1 MINYIEKFLLVI
13 FGIKKKPLCEERLLF
28 YIEKFLL
35 VIFGIKKKPLCE
47 ERLLFYVSVSHSLLS
62 GICSASSLGLVPA
75 RVCLLLRLC
84 QNNYIGLA
92 QLFPE

>member
-28 YIEKFLL
+28 YVF
-35 VIFGIKKKPLCE
+35 V
-47 ERLLFYVSVSHSLLS
+47 S

-75 RVCLLLRLC
+75 KVCLLLRLC

>member
-13 FGIKKKPLCEERLLF
+13 FGIKKKPLCEE
-28 YIEKFLL
+28 
-35 VIFGIKKKPLCE
+35 
-47 ERLLFYVSVSHSLLS
+47 
-62 GICSASSLGLVPA
+62 
-75 RVCLLLRLC
+75 VCLLLRLC

>member
-1 MINYIEKFLLVI
+1 MIN
-13 FGIKKKPLCEERLLF
+13 

-62 GICSASSLGLVPA
+62 GICSASSLGLVPV

-84 QNNYIGLA
+84 QNNYVGLA
-92 QLFPE
+92 QPFHAEETVVT

>member
-1 MINYIEKFLLVI
+1 MIN
-13 FGIKKKPLCEERLLF
+13 

-75 RVCLLLRLC
+75 SMFAAPAVPKQLHRL
-84 QNNYIGLA
+84 GTTVS
-92 QLFPE
+92 

>member
-1 MINYIEKFLLVI
+1 MIN
-13 FGIKKKPLCEERLLF
+13 

-62 GICSASSLGLVPA
+62 GICSASSLGLVSA

-92 QLFPE
+92 QLFHAEETVVT

>member
-1 MINYIEKFLLVI
+1 MIN
-13 FGIKKKPLCEERLLF
+13 

-62 GICSASSLGLVPA
+62 GICSASSLGLVPRKGMFA
-75 RVCLLLRLC
+75 APAVPKQLHRL
-84 QNNYIGLA
+84 GTTVS
-92 QLFPE
+92 

>member
-13 FGIKKKPLCEERLLF
+13 L
-28 YIEKFLL
+28 
-35 VIFGIKKKPLCE
+35 GIKKKPLCE

>member
-1 MINYIEKFLLVI
+1 MVKLVFSNFISSFLFQLLITISCVI
-13 FGIKKKPLCEERLLF
+13 AQLLF
-28 YIEKFLL
+28 NADKL
-35 VIFGIKKKPLCE
+35 VVLSHSE
-47 ERLLFYVSVSHSLLS
+47 DRLLFYVSVSHSLLS